1 MPDDLTL
8 VDTNVLVY
16 ALYPESEHHAASRAL
31 LERAQDGQASLCVVP
46 QILTEFYAVVTN
58 ARRVTMPRRPDEVI
72 DVIERLL
79 VMPGM
84 TLLAPPPDLISR
96 WILLAR
102 KYPVTGGA
110 VFDIQLIATMLGNG
124 VPGIYTFNREHFDHF
139 DELEVFTP

>member
-1 MPDDLTL
+1 MSDDLTL

-31 LERAQDGQASLCVVP
+31 LERAQDGQVSLCVVP

-58 ARRVTMPRRPDEVI
+58 ARRVTMPRRPAEVI

-79 VMPGM
+79 AMPGM

-96 WILLAR
+96 WISLTRRYA
-102 KYPVTGGA
+102 PTGPA
-110 VFDIQLIATMLGNG
+110 VFDVQLVATMLGNG
-124 VPGIYTFNREHFDHF
+124 VPRIYTFNRDHFDHF
-139 DELEVFTP
+139 DQVEVFTP